1 LLLRF
6 PLLLRLL
13 LRQLRLLL
21 QRRPLH
27 NRASLSQA
35 LHQYLLAVVQLT
47 TRAKLNVAR

>member
-6 PLLLRLL
+6 PLLLRPLLRLL
-13 LRQLRLLL
+13 LLQLRLL
-21 QRRPLH
+21 H
-27 NRASLSQA
+27 NRVNLSQA